1 MSGANHHWCACNK
14 PWSKA
19 CHESA
24 QQDNSTSND
33 VHDSRWWGNTRKENR
48 NPSQGT
54 RAGVT
59 HDSCWVGIL
68 LRAYYERLFKLN
80 CRWLT
85 SRCMEC
91 AKYLVGLVR
100 LVNWV
105 ANLYLYHN
113 KLMKRRQ
120 IFFKWEYPTNFYV
133 ESWPNYNPNKVPLI
147 LSTPMLPLVLSIT
160 MQLLGYVLNWAPD
173 KVGWCSAWVLPYLKH
188 S

>member
-120 IFFKWEYPTNFYV
+120 FLLN
-133 ESWPNYNPNKVPLI
+133 ESTQLTSTLNHGRITTPI
-147 LSTPMLPLVLSIT
+147 RCLSFCLHLCY
-160 MQLLGYVLNWAPD
+160 LLYCLLQCN
-173 KVGWCSAWVLPYLKH
+173 C
-188 S
+188 